1 MQHRPETDL
10 PFVKMHGLGNDFII
24 LDLRSGHTKP
34 ESDALRLLADR
45 RRGIGCDQIMLLS
58 ASSSDADI
66 WLDMVN
72 ADGSVAGACGNGTRC
87 VAWLLMQQ
95 TGKDKI
101 EIDTISGRLSAW
113 KDESG
118 LISVNMGLARFDWQN
133 IPLAT
138 AQDTLDVSFD
148 EMPFGAAVCV
158 NMGNPHAVFFVD
170 DADQI
175 DVEKWGAYYESHEIF
190 PEKANIEFVS
200 QTGDNSL
207 RMRVYERGA
216 GITLAC
222 GSGACA
228 AGVAA
233 IRRKLV
239 AGPVRIM
246 LDGGELLIDWQQ
258 PDADKTGSVIM
269 TGDVCFVGSGQI
281 DRHFMCLSPA
291 IREDS

>member
-1 MQHRPETDL
+1 MPQRPDSKL
-10 PFVKMHGLGNDFII
+10 PFIKMHGLGNDFII
-24 LDLRSGHTKP
+24 LDLRSGHLRP
-34 ESDALRLLADR
+34 DSEALRVLADR
-45 RRGIGCDQIMLLS
+45 RQGIGCDQIMLLS
-58 ASSSDADI
+58 ASSSGADI

-87 VAWLLMQQ
+87 VAWLLMQE
-95 TGKDKI
+95 TAKDRV

-113 KDESG
+113 INETG
-118 LISVNMGLARFDWQN
+118 LISVNMGPARLDWQD
-133 IPLAT
+133 IPLAN

-148 EMPFGAAVCV
+148 EMPFGTAVCV

-175 DVEKWGAYYESHEIF
+175 DVARWGAFFESHDMF
-190 PEKANIEFVS
+190 PQKANIEFVS
-200 QTGDNSL
+200 QIADNHL

-233 IRRKLV
+233 IRRNL
-239 AGPVRIM
+239 ATGPVIIT
-246 LDGGELLIDWQQ
+246 LDGGELVIDWQQ
-258 PDADKTGSVIM
+258 TEAGQPDSVII
-269 TGDVCFVGSGQI
+269 TGEVSLVAEGQI
-281 DRHFMCLSPA
+281 DSGFMTA
-291 IREDS
+291 ARAVREGG

>member
-118 LISVNMGLARFDWQN
+118 LISVNMGPARFDWQN

-269 TGDVCFVGSGQI
+269 TGDVCFVASGQI

>member
-1 MQHRPETDL
+1 MPQRSDSNL
-10 PFVKMHGLGNDFII
+10 PFIKMHGLGNDFII
-24 LDLRSGHTKP
+24 LDLRSGHLRP
-34 ESDALRLLADR
+34 DDEILRLLADR

-58 ASSSDADI
+58 AASTGADI

-87 VAWLLMQQ
+87 VAWLLMQE
-95 TGKDKI
+95 TEKDRV

-118 LISVNMGLARFDWQN
+118 LISVNMGPARLDWQD
-133 IPLAT
+133 IPLAD
-138 AQDTLDVSFD
+138 AQDTLDVRFD

-175 DVEKWGAYYESHEIF
+175 DVEKWGAFYESHQNF
-190 PEKANIEFVS
+190 PQKANIEFVS
-200 QTGDNSL
+200 KRGENSL

-216 GITLAC
+216 GIAPTC

-233 IRRKLV
+233 IRRKL
-239 AGPVRIM
+239 ASGPVVIA
-246 LDGGELLIDWQQ
+246 LDGGELVIDWQQ
-258 PDADKTGSVIM
+258 TEAGQPDSVIM
-269 TGDVCFVGSGQI
+269 TGAVSLVAEGQI
-281 DRHFMCLSPA
+281 DKAFMNSALA
-291 IREDS
+291 DSKGR

>member
-24 LDLRSGHTKP
+24 LDLRSGDTKP

-118 LISVNMGLARFDWQN
+118 LISVNMGPARFDWQN

>member
-58 ASSSDADI
+58 ASSLDADI

-118 LISVNMGLARFDWQN
+118 LISVNMGPARFDWQN

-175 DVEKWGAYYESHEIF
+175 DLEKWGAYYESHEIF

-269 TGDVCFVGSGQI
+269 TGGVCFVGSGQI

>member
-58 ASSSDADI
+58 ASSLDADI

-118 LISVNMGLARFDWQN
+118 LISVNMGPARFDWQN

-175 DVEKWGAYYESHEIF
+175 DLEKWGAYYESHEIF

-239 AGPVRIM
+239 AGPVRIL

-281 DRHFMCLSPA
+281 DRHFMCLSSA